1 MKVIFIKKYKNY
13 KKGTIDE
20 IQEGEELEFLLS
32 TNTVEECK
40 EIIDLSSEKLKK
52 ENEKLKSE
60 IKDLKSQLKKK

>member
-20 IQEGEELEFLLS
+20 IQEGEELDFLIS

-40 EIIDLSSEKLKK
+40 ETIDLSSDKLKK
-52 ENEKLKSE
+52 ENEKLKAE
-60 IKDLKSQLKKK
+60 IKDLKNELKKK